1 MSLVD
6 FVVVEFKSFG
16 FDILSAAVDF
26 FLALLRWRCFAAP
39 TVMFLDTGFVVEVKT
54 FDFLDKGMVDAVS
67 VVASEVS
74 AVTLDLSG
82 VDGAEIVE
90 GESLDGVEV
99 GGEELDCFI
108 FDIGV
113 RLRS

>member
-1 MSLVD
+1 MLSVD
-6 FVVVEFKSFG
+6 VVLVEFKSFG

-26 FLALLRWRCFAAP
+26 FLVLLRWRCFAAP

-67 VVASEVS
+67 VVALEVS

-90 GESLDGVEV
+90 GELLDGVEA
-99 GGEELDCFI
+99 GDEEVDCFI

>member
-16 FDILSAAVDF
+16 FDILSAAIDF

-39 TVMFLDTGFVVEVKT
+39 TVMLLDTGFVVEVKT
-54 FDFLDKGMVDAVS
+54 FDFLDKGIVAIDAVS
-67 VVASEVS
+67 VVVASEVS

-90 GESLDGVEV
+90 GESLDGVE
-99 GGEELDCFI
+99 
-108 FDIGV
+108 
-113 RLRS
+113 